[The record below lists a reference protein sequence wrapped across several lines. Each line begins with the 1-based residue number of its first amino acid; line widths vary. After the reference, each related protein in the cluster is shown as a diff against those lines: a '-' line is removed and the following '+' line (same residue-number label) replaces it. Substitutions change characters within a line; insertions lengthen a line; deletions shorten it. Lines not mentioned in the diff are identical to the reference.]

1 MYDIIVVGAG
11 PAGVSAALY
20 AKSRGFNI
28 LLLEKDDVGGLI
40 KSVSHVTH
48 YVGLDEDE
56 SGETFKEKLEN
67 QIWDA
72 DIELKYEEVIGL
84 ELKYELKRVKTR
96 QNSYEARVVILAMG
110 STPKDLGLENE
121 KEIGVEH
128 SSLGLSDEVEDRII
142 FVAGGSDGA
151 AKEALYLSELA
162 KKVYLIEEKDELGMI
177 DEFREKIENS
187 DNIEAM
193 TSSKIV
199 SASGSRDKITEVV
212 IYDSNEKEEKLF
224 ENGDDEFLI
233 FAYIGQKP
241 NTELLKNSLELNNG
255 YIKTDGVKTA
265 IAGVFACGDIIDKKI
280 RQIATAVAEG
290 CACAIEAQ
298 KYLGY

>member
-48 YVGLDEDE
+48 YVGLNEGE
-56 SGETFKEKLEN
+56 TGETFKEKLEQ
-67 QIWDA
+67 QIADA

-84 ELKYELKRVKTR
+84 ELTYELKKVRTR

-128 SSLGLSDEVEDRII
+128 SAIGLSDEVEDRII

-151 AKEALYLSELA
+151 AKEALHLSKLA

-177 DEFREKIENS
+177 DEFKEKIENS

-199 SASGSRDKITEVV
+199 SASGSKDKITEVV

-233 FAYIGQKP
+233 FAYIGQRP
-241 NTELLKNSLELNNG
+241 NTELVKDSVELNNA
-255 YIKTDGVKTA
+255 YIKTDGVKTSLD
-265 IAGVFACGDIIDKKI
+265 GVFACGDIIDKKI

-290 CACAIEAQ
+290 CTAAIEAQ

>member
-20 AKSRGFNI
+20 AKSRGFNV
-28 LLLEKDDVGGLI
+28 LLLEKDEVGGLI
-40 KSVSHVTH
+40 KGVSHVTH
-48 YVGLDEDE
+48 YVGLSEDE
-56 SGETFKEKLEN
+56 SGETFREKLEA
-67 QIWDA
+67 QIADA
-72 DIELKYEEVIGL
+72 DIELKYEEVI
-84 ELKYELKRVKTR
+84 ELDLRYELKKVKTR
-96 QNSYEARVVILAMG
+96 QNSYNTKAVILAMG

-128 SSLGLSDEVEDRII
+128 SALGLDEEIEDRII

-151 AKEALYLSELA
+151 AKEALYLSKLA
-162 KKVYLIEEKDELGMI
+162 KKVYLVEEKDELGMI
-177 DEFREKIENS
+177 DEFKEKIEAS

-199 SASGSRDKITEVV
+199 SASGTRDKITEVC
-212 IYDSNEKEEKLF
+212 IYDSAEKEEKLF
-224 ENGDDEFLI
+224 ENGEDEFLI
-233 FAYIGQKP
+233 FAYIGQRP
-241 NTELLKNSLELNNG
+241 NTELIKDSVEMAG
-255 YIKTDGVKTA
+255 PYIKTDGVKTS
-265 IAGVFACGDIIDKKI
+265 IPGVFACGDIIDKNI

-290 CACAIEAQ
+290 CTCAIEAQ

>member
-40 KSVSHVTH
+40 KNVSHVTH
-48 YVGLDEDE
+48 YVGLDENE
-56 SGETFKEKLEN
+56 SGETFREKLEK
-67 QIWDA
+67 QIADA
-72 DIELKYEEVIGL
+72 DIELKYEEVIDL
-84 ELKYELKRVKTR
+84 ELKYELKKVKTR

-110 STPKDLGLENE
+110 STPKDLGLDNE

-151 AKEALYLSELA
+151 AKEALYLSKLA

-199 SASGSRDKITEVV
+199 SASGTKDKITEVC
-212 IYDSNEKEEKLF
+212 IYDSNEKEERLF
-224 ENGDDEFLI
+224 ENGEDEFLI
-233 FAYIGQKP
+233 FAYVGQKP
-241 NTELLKNSLELNNG
+241 NTELIKDSLELSNS
-255 YIKTDGVKTA
+255 YIKTDGVKTSLD
-265 IAGVFACGDIIDKKI
+265 GVFACGDIIDKKI

-290 CACAIEAQ
+290 CECAIEAQ

>member
-40 KSVSHVTH
+40 KNVSHVTH
-48 YVGLDEDE
+48 YVGLSEDE
-56 SGETFKEKLEN
+56 SGETFKEKLET
-67 QIWDA
+67 QIADA
-72 DIELKYEEVIGL
+72 DIELKYEEVIDL
-84 ELKYELKRVKTR
+84 ELKYELKKVRTR

-110 STPKDLGLENE
+110 STPKDLGLDNE

-128 SSLGLSDEVEDRII
+128 SAIGFNYEVEDRII

-151 AKEALYLSELA
+151 AKEALYLSKFA
-162 KKVYLIEEKDELGMI
+162 KKVYLVEEKDELGMI

-199 SASGSRDKITEVV
+199 SASGTKDKITEVQ
-212 IYDSNEKEEKLF
+212 IYDSFEKEVKIF
-224 ENGDDEFLI
+224 ENGEDEFLI
-233 FAYIGQKP
+233 FAYVGQKP
-241 NTELLKNSLELNNG
+241 NTELVENSLELNNL
-255 YIKTDGVKTA
+255 YIKTDGVKTSLD
-265 IAGVFACGDIIDKKI
+265 GVFACGDIIDKKI

-290 CACAIEAQ
+290 CECAIEAQ

>member
-20 AKSRGFNI
+20 AKSRGFNV
-28 LLLEKDDVGGLI
+28 LLLEKDEVGGLI
-40 KSVSHVTH
+40 KGVSHVTH
-48 YVGLDEDE
+48 YVGLSEDE
-56 SGETFKEKLEN
+56 SGETFREKLEA
-67 QIWDA
+67 QIADA
-72 DIELKYEEVIGL
+72 DIELKYEEVI
-84 ELKYELKRVKTR
+84 ELDLRYELKKVKTR
-96 QNSYEARVVILAMG
+96 QNSYNTKAVILAMG

-128 SSLGLSDEVEDRII
+128 SALGLDEEIEDRII

-151 AKEALYLSELA
+151 AKEALYLSKLA
-162 KKVYLIEEKDELGMI
+162 KKVYLVEERDELGMI
-177 DEFREKIENS
+177 DEFKEKIEAS

-199 SASGSRDKITEVV
+199 SASGTRDKITEVC
-212 IYDSNEKEEKLF
+212 IYDSAEKEEKLF
-224 ENGDDEFLI
+224 ENGEDEFLI
-233 FAYIGQKP
+233 FAYIGQRP
-241 NTELLKNSLELNNG
+241 NIELIKDSLEMACS
-255 YIKTDGVKTA
+255 YIKTDGVKTS
-265 IAGVFACGDIIDKKI
+265 IPGVFACGDIIDKNI

-290 CACAIEAQ
+290 CTCAIEAQ

>member
-20 AKSRGFNI
+20 AKSRGFNV
-28 LLLEKDDVGGLI
+28 LLLEKDEVGGLI
-40 KSVSHVTH
+40 KGVSHVTH
-48 YVGLDEDE
+48 YVGLDENE
-56 SGETFKEKLEN
+56 SGETFREKLEA
-67 QIWDA
+67 QIADA
-72 DIELKYEEVIGL
+72 DIELKYEEVI
-84 ELKYELKRVKTR
+84 ELDLRYELKKVKTR
-96 QNSYEARVVILAMG
+96 QNSYNTKAVILAMG

-128 SSLGLSDEVEDRII
+128 SALGLDEEIEDRII

-151 AKEALYLSELA
+151 AKEALYLSMLA
-162 KKVYLIEEKDELGMI
+162 KKVYLVEERDELGMI
-177 DEFREKIENS
+177 DEFKEKIEAS

-199 SASGSRDKITEVV
+199 SASGTRDKITEVC
-212 IYDSNEKEEKLF
+212 IYDSAEKEEKLF
-224 ENGDDEFLI
+224 ENGEDEFLI
-233 FAYIGQKP
+233 FAYIGQRP
-241 NTELLKNSLELNNG
+241 NTELIKDSVEMAGL
-255 YIKTDGVKTA
+255 YIKTDGVKTSVP
-265 IAGVFACGDIIDKKI
+265 GVFACGDIIDKKI

-290 CACAIEAQ
+290 CTCAIEAQ

>member
-20 AKSRGFNI
+20 AKSRGFNV
-28 LLLEKDDVGGLI
+28 LLLEKDEVGGLI
-40 KSVSHVTH
+40 KGVSHVTH
-48 YVGLDEDE
+48 YVGLSEDE
-56 SGETFKEKLEN
+56 SGETFREKLEA
-67 QIWDA
+67 QIADA
-72 DIELKYEEVIGL
+72 DIELKYEEVI
-84 ELKYELKRVKTR
+84 ELDLRYELKKVKTR
-96 QNSYEARVVILAMG
+96 QNSYNTKAVILAMG

-128 SSLGLSDEVEDRII
+128 SALGLDEEIEDRII

-151 AKEALYLSELA
+151 AKEALYLSKLA
-162 KKVYLIEEKDELGMI
+162 KKVYLVEERDELGMI
-177 DEFREKIENS
+177 DEFKEKIEAS

-199 SASGSRDKITEVV
+199 SASGTRDKITEVC
-212 IYDSNEKEEKLF
+212 IYDSAEKEEKLF
-224 ENGDDEFLI
+224 ENGEDEFLI
-233 FAYIGQKP
+233 FAYIGQRP
-241 NTELLKNSLELNNG
+241 NTELIKDSLEMAG
-255 YIKTDGVKTA
+255 SYIKTDGVKTS
-265 IAGVFACGDIIDKKI
+265 IPGVFACGDIIDKNI

-290 CACAIEAQ
+290 CTCAIEAQ

>member
-20 AKSRGFNI
+20 AKSRGFSV
-28 LLLEKDDVGGLI
+28 LLLEKDEVGGLI
-40 KSVSHVTH
+40 KGVSHVTH
-48 YVGLDEDE
+48 YVGLDENE
-56 SGETFKEKLEN
+56 SGDTFREKLEN
-67 QIWDA
+67 QIADA

-84 ELKYELKRVKTR
+84 DLKFELKKVKTK
-96 QNSYEARVVILAMG
+96 QNSYNAKAVILAMG

-128 SSLGLSDEVEDRII
+128 SALGLDEEIEDRII

-151 AKEALYLSELA
+151 AKEALYLSKLA
-162 KKVYLIEEKDELGMI
+162 KKVYLIEERDELGMI
-177 DEFREKIENS
+177 DEFREKIEAS

-199 SASGSRDKITEVV
+199 SASGTRDKITEVC
-212 IYDSNEKEEKLF
+212 IYDSAEKEEKLF
-224 ENGDDEFLI
+224 ENGEDEFLI
-233 FAYIGQKP
+233 FAYIGQRP
-241 NTELLKNSLELNNG
+241 NTELIKDSVEMAG
-255 YIKTDGVKTA
+255 PYIKTDGVKTS
-265 IAGVFACGDIIDKKI
+265 IPGVFACGDIIDKKI

-290 CACAIEAQ
+290 CTCAIEAQ

>member
-199 SASGSRDKITEVV
+199 SASGSKDKITEVV

>member
-48 YVGLDEDE
+48 YVGLNEGE
-56 SGETFKEKLEN
+56 TGETFKEKLEQ
-67 QIWDA
+67 QIADA
-72 DIELKYEEVIGL
+72 DIELKYEEVIDL
-84 ELKYELKRVKTR
+84 ELTYELKKVRTR

-128 SSLGLSDEVEDRII
+128 SAIGLSDEVEDRII

-151 AKEALYLSELA
+151 AKEALHLSKLA

-177 DEFREKIENS
+177 DEFKEKIENS

-199 SASGSRDKITEVV
+199 SASGSKDKITEVV
-212 IYDSNEKEEKLF
+212 IYDSNEKEEKIF

-233 FAYIGQKP
+233 FAYIGQRP
-241 NTELLKNSLELNNG
+241 NTELVKDSVELNNA
-255 YIKTDGVKTA
+255 YIKTDGVKTSLD
-265 IAGVFACGDIIDKKI
+265 GVFACGDIIDKKI

-290 CACAIEAQ
+290 CTAAIEAQ

>member
-48 YVGLDEDE
+48 YVGLNEDE
-56 SGETFKEKLEN
+56 TGETFKEKLEQ
-67 QIWDA
+67 QIADA
-72 DIELKYEEVIGL
+72 DIELKYEEVIDL
-84 ELKYELKRVKTR
+84 ELTYELKKVRTR

-110 STPKDLGLENE
+110 STPKDLGLKNE

-128 SSLGLSDEVEDRII
+128 SAIGLSDEVEDRII

-151 AKEALYLSELA
+151 AKEALHLSKLA

-177 DEFREKIENS
+177 DEFKEKIENS

-199 SASGSRDKITEVV
+199 SASGSKDKITEVV
-212 IYDSNEKEEKLF
+212 IYDSNEKEEKIF

-233 FAYIGQKP
+233 FAYIGQRP
-241 NTELLKNSLELNNG
+241 NTELVKDSVELNNA
-255 YIKTDGVKTA
+255 YIKTDGVKTSLD
-265 IAGVFACGDIIDKKI
+265 GVFACGDIIDKKI

-290 CACAIEAQ
+290 CTAAIEAQ